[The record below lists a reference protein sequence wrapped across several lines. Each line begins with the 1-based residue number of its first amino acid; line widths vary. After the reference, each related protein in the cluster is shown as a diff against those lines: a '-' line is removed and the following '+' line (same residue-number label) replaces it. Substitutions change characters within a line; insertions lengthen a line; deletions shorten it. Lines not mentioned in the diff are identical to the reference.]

1 MNAMDRTAPPDSRET
16 KLLREITGLSDRVRD
31 LRARSAMAN
40 TIKIKALEQESREK
54 WAELRALRAG
64 PAGAPTDGGRGSHA

>member
-16 KLLREITGLSDRVRD
+16 KLLREITTLSDRVRE

-40 TIKIKALEQESREK
+40 TTKIKALEQESREK
-54 WAELRALRAG
+54 WAELRALRAS
-64 PAGAPTDGGRGSHA
+64 PAGAPSIGGRGSHG

>member
-1 MNAMDRTAPPDSRET
+1 MNRTAPDSRET

-40 TIKIKALEQESREK
+40 TTKIKALEQESREK

-64 PAGAPTDGGRGSHA
+64 PSGAPADVPRGSHA